1 MNIVILL
8 LLVYVLV
15 GCAMFLASRR
25 FSFGGFEILFWPL
38 LFAIAVATVTVMIAA
53 NILIAFLSPLCE
65 AASLFS
71 RRRQ

>member
-1 MNIVILL
+1 MNTMILL

-15 GCAMFLASRR
+15 GCAMFLVSRR

-38 LFAIAVATVTVMIAA
+38 LFAIAVAAITVMIAA
-53 NILIAFLSPLCE
+53 HILVAFLSSLGE
-65 AASLFS
+65 VASLFS

>member
-15 GCAMFLASRR
+15 GCVMFLASRR

-38 LFAIAVATVTVMIAA
+38 LFAIAAAAVTVMIAA
-53 NILIAFLSPLCE
+53 NILIAIFSPLCE
-65 AASLFS
+65 VASLFS